1 MSALREGRRWARQAD
16 PVEVLDLYQ
25 MHLSA
30 KQDPRFDWRMVTRDL
45 PLEAVDLDPAGFCHG
60 VASYVHDRV
69 TPRG

>member
-1 MSALREGRRWARQAD
+1 
-16 PVEVLDLYQ
+16 

-30 KQDPRFDWRMVTRDL
+30 QQDPRFDWRMVTRDL
-45 PLEAVDLDPAGFCHG
+45 PIEAVDLDPAGFCHG